1 MLHFPGFFIP
11 FTYIPDLAEDYGM
24 TSQQSAMLISIIGI
38 LNTVSRVV
46 VGWVA
51 DRPWA
56 DALILNSVAL
66 VIGGAS
72 TMFVPYYASF
82 GLMATYSIVF
92 GIAIGMSSINSW
104 LKGNWYIQVRGIFV
118 PVWKRGL
125 LYKERIFIP
134 FEQFLPPIT
143 QTLFQKRIAVQ

>member
-1 MLHFPGFFIP
+1 MIQILHFPGFFIP

-38 LNTVSRVV
+38 LNTVSRVI

-92 GIAIGMSSINSW
+92 GIAIGMSSMNS
-104 LKGNWYIQVRGIFV
+104 
-118 PVWKRGL
+118 
-125 LYKERIFIP
+125 
-134 FEQFLPPIT
+134 
-143 QTLFQKRIAVQ
+143 